1 MFYRGNFLSL
11 GEHLLIPP
19 KIMKRILLLLFVLWG
34 GAILVEAQKTICN
47 PLDLSY
53 GCGGK
58 DANKPYR
65 ECADPVIVTFKGKYY
80 LFTTQDRGGY
90 RMSDDLIHWKDMEFS
105 ENVRKDAIADG
116 THYVAPAA
124 AALPTA
130 VIFQWTVMPTAPTSC
145 STA

>member
-1 MFYRGNFLSL
+1 MPVIRVVNIPHLPLSCNRSF
-11 GEHLLIPP
+11 IY
-19 KIMKRILLLLFVLWG
+19 IMKKNSLLLFVLLG
-34 GAILVEAQKTICN
+34 FSISIEAQKTICN

-65 ECADPVIVTFKGKYY
+65 ECADPVIVTFKGKYC

-105 ENVRKDAIADG
+105 ENVRKEAITDG
-116 THYVAPAA
+116 
-124 AALPTA
+124 
-130 VIFQWTVMPTAPTSC
+130 MR
-145 STA
+145 